1 MLHCNMHLED
11 GLREDSRRSWPML
24 EILSLVALVG
34 VVAAT
39 VVARIAMERAHLTT
53 PEGQFGT

>member
-1 MLHCNMHLED
+1 
-11 GLREDSRRSWPML
+11 ML